1 MDRLGIEYLSALGL
15 PPVEFVKLTA
25 ALGCRHIS
33 TGFTAGVPSPVGY
46 PPFNLKEDVKLRGE
60 MIAAMRDL
68 GVSISLFEGMSVQ
81 PGRDIRERAPDLDI
95 LQELGVTR
103 VNIISFDPDL
113 ARAFDQFAVGA
124 EMAAGA
130 GMESVSEFVP
140 GFTVPDLPTA
150 LAAVRHVGRP
160 DFRLL
165 VDVMH
170 LARSGGTAADLAA
183 IDPGLIGYVHLSDV
197 PLVPIIPGYFE
208 EATCE
213 RRAPGAG
220 ELPLLDM
227 LAAVPPHVVV
237 GLEVPEVA
245 KAMAGVGPRERLGP
259 VVEAARSILAK
270 AYA

>member
-1 MDRLGIEYLSALGL
+1 MDRLGIEYLSVLGL
-15 PPVEFVKLTA
+15 PPVEFVELAA

-33 TGFTAGVPSPVGY
+33 IGFTPGVPSPLGH
-46 PPFNLKEDVKLRGE
+46 PPYNLKEDVKLRGE

-81 PGRDIRERAPDLDI
+81 PGRDIRDRAPDLEI

-103 VNIISFDPDL
+103 VNIISFDSDL
-113 ARAFDQFAVGA
+113 PRTLDQYAVGA
-124 EMAAGA
+124 EMAASA
-130 GMESVSEFVP
+130 GMETVSEFVP
-140 GFTVPDLPTA
+140 GFVVPDLPTA

-183 IDPGLIGYVHLSDV
+183 LDPDLIGYVHLSDV
-197 PLVPIIPGYFE
+197 PLIPTIPDYLE

-220 ELPLLDM
+220 CSIGPAFTWGYV
-227 LAAVPPHVVV
+227 AAKH
-237 GLEVPEVA
+237 
-245 KAMAGVGPRERLGP
+245 
-259 VVEAARSILAK
+259 AANIGN
-270 AYA
+270 YAAA